1 MTTER
6 CERTFRCYALGK
18 AALIW
23 LAWILPWVLLIV
35 HLRTF
40 WTLGP
45 DYQYGWA
52 VLPLGIYLLFR
63 RWTSLDAT
71 SIGNRGS
78 SGLAVLFA
86 FLILPIWWIRAAT
99 PDWSVISYALA
110 FTVIAYT
117 LALLANRTSWAT
129 AWRVA
134 FPVCFILC
142 AVPWPQRAE
151 NAIIQTLTK
160 LIAAGAVEAL
170 QWMGIGAVRQGNL
183 VSLGN
188 GTVGISDACSGIRS
202 VQSMLVASLSL
213 GELYALRIPRRLA
226 LVAASLVIALAFNF
240 VRNIILALIAYSSG
254 MEALEHWHDRTGWAI
269 LLLSLP
275 LLFLTARRWQGVR
288 DAVPTVRIPLRPLPM
303 WSALTL
309 TMWFC
314 AVAGGVELWYRSH
327 EWHAT
332 AARRLEIHWPG
343 DKAKFETVPIDDRTR
358 DVLLCSEAQG
368 ASWTEEDG
376 TRWNLTSIT
385 WAPRQTS
392 AQLARAHRPEVC
404 FQATGLQFLGKLQP
418 LPMTIPGGALLF
430 EPLEFEAGHEHVYV
444 FFCLYEEANR
454 DERNEFIQTRWTRI
468 DRAFL
473 GQRNLGQQSVELS
486 VRGFPDYTSALQ
498 AVSKKLPALLSLDAE
513 RQTINHASLPP
524 WISVASSAY
533 LSRRICALFFCR

>member
-1 MTTER
+1 MTTGR
-6 CERTFRCYALGK
+6 CARTSRFRTLGK
-18 AALIW
+18 AAFIW
-23 LAWILPWVLLIV
+23 SAWILPWVLLIV

-63 RWTSLDAT
+63 RWKSQTHTST
-71 SIGNRGS
+71 GHRGS
-78 SGLAVLFA
+78 SGLVVLFA
-86 FLILPIWWIRAAT
+86 LLILPIWWIRAAT
-99 PDWSVISYALA
+99 PDWSLISYALTL
-110 FTVIAYT
+110 TVIAYT
-117 LALLANRTSWAT
+117 LALLANRSSWAA

-151 NAIIQTLTK
+151 TATIQTLTK

-202 VQSMLVASLSL
+202 IQSMLVASLCL
-213 GELYALRIPRRLA
+213 GELHALRIPRRLA
-226 LVAASLVIALAFNF
+226 LVGASLAIALALNLL
-240 VRNIILALIAYSSG
+240 RNIVLALIAHSSG
-254 MEALEHWHDRTGWAI
+254 MEALEHWHDRAGWAI

-275 LLFLTARRWQGVR
+275 LLFLTARRWRIVP
-288 DAVPTVRIPLRPLPM
+288 DAVPTVGIHLRPLPM
-303 WSALTL
+303 WSAVTL
-309 TMWFC
+309 TIWFC

-332 AARRLEIHWPG
+332 AARRLEIHWPRE
-343 DKAKFETVPIDDRTR
+343 KAKFESAPIDDRTR
-358 DVLLCSEAQG
+358 DVLLCSDALG
-368 ASWTEEDG
+368 ASWTEDDG

-392 AQLARAHRPEVC
+392 AQSARVHRPEVC
-404 FQATGLQFLGKLQP
+404 FQATGAQFLGKQHP
-418 LPMTIPGGALLF
+418 LPITIPGGALLF
-430 EPLEFEAGHEHVYV
+430 EPLEFGVGHESIYV

-454 DERNEFIQTRWTRI
+454 DERNEVSQTRWTRVH
-468 DRAFL
+468 RAFL

-486 VRGFPDYTSALQ
+486 VQGFADYESALQ
-498 AVSKKLPALLSLDAE
+498 AVSKKLPTLLSLYAGRE
-513 RQTINHASLPP
+513 R
-524 WISVASSAY
+524 
-533 LSRRICALFFCR
+533 